1 MLAIDA
7 HDLRRVY
14 PARRKSPAR
23 TALGS
28 VTLRIERGRFVALL
42 GPNGSGKS
50 TLLRI
55 LATLDAPDS
64 GTLAIF
70 GAAPRDAL
78 REVRAGLG
86 VVFQRPAL
94 DPLLTVRENLV
105 NHAAL
110 FGMRRSAAND
120 AALASAARLRV
131 DDRLED
137 RVGSLSGGLQRRV
150 DLARAFLSAP
160 RLLLLDEPT
169 TGLDPDARESF
180 LDALETL
187 RRETGATIVLSTH
200 LMDEAERADRVV
212 LLAEGA
218 IVGDDAPGALRES
231 LGGAV
236 LRVSAGEGAT
246 LDALPL
252 RVLRREREVLASGD
266 SDDIANAARAL
277 AARGVPF
284 SFGPPTLGDVYSAR
298 AGRALHDDAPPGKVA
313 S

>member
-7 HDLRRVY
+7 HELRRVY
-14 PARRKSPAR
+14 PARRRSPAR

-28 VTLRIERGRFVALL
+28 VSLRVEQGAFLALL

-64 GTLAIF
+64 GSLALF
-70 GAAPRDAL
+70 GAPPSGAL
-78 REVRAGLG
+78 REVRAALG

-110 FGMRRSAAND
+110 FGMRAGDAKA

-131 DDRLED
+131 EDRLHD
-137 RVGSLSGGLQRRV
+137 RVGTLSGGLQRRV

-169 TGLDPDARESF
+169 TGLDPHARASF

-187 RRETGATIVLSTH
+187 RRETGAAIVLSTH

-212 LLAEGA
+212 LLADGA
-218 IVGDDAPGALRES
+218 IVGDDAPGALRAS

-236 LRVSAGEGAT
+236 LRLSPQDGAPLEG
-246 LDALPL
+246 LPL
-252 RVLRREREVLASGD
+252 RVLRRDRELIASGA
-266 SDDIANAARAL
+266 SDDIAHAASEL
-277 AARGVPF
+277 ATRGVPF
-284 SFGPPTLGDVYSAR
+284 AFGPPTLGDVYSAR
-298 AGRALHDDAPPGKVA
+298 AGRSLHDDANRGEPAP
-313 S
+313 